1 MLKNLVYRP
10 RTDSPFLDLVNEFF
24 DLKGDFSTL
33 KSVFDYT
40 PSVKTNIQE
49 MEDKYILEL
58 TLAGFNKDD
67 IKIDINNDIL
77 SISADIKEEKEEKE
91 DVYCMRQ
98 FKKSSFKKSYQIP
111 KDTNMDKIE
120 AEFKDGILKLD
131 IQKLE
136 EKVKK
141 PTKVVIK

>member
-1 MLKNLVYRP
+1 MTRNLIYRP
-10 RTDSPFLDLVNEFF
+10 RTEFPFIDFVSDFF

-33 KSVFDYT
+33 QSVFDYT

-49 MEDKYILEL
+49 LEDKYLLEL
-58 TLAGFNKDD
+58 TLAGFNKED
-67 IKIDINNDIL
+67 IKIDINDDVL

-91 DVYCMRQ
+91 ETYCMRQ

-111 KDTNMDKIE
+111 KDADMNKIE

-131 IQKLE
+131 IKKFE

-141 PTKVVIK
+141 PKSVIIK